1 MFNRLAIR
9 EGWSKKQRNKHR
21 TEAIVGEL
29 EVLYGTNN
37 EKLEKWQELCRDVG
51 IDPAPPSITQC
62 KKVCRHADVQS
73 CLLTCVQALSKVYVN
88 LVNLINHRRNR
99 NVPLR
104 VFPNYHAFRTW
115 TLGGKNRSRIFPK
128 KAAKAEGFI
137 KALLRDLQLH

>member
-21 TEAIVGEL
+21 PDAIAGEL
-29 EVLYGTNN
+29 EVFYGTNA

-51 IDPAPPSITQC
+51 IEPGTSNKKC
-62 KKVCRHADVQS
+62 KEVCRHAGVLS
-73 CLLTCVQALSKVYVN
+73 CLLTCVQALSKVHVN

-104 VFPNYHAFRTW
+104 IFPNYHAFRTW
-115 TLGGKNRSRIFPK
+115 TLKKRCRIFPK
-128 KAAKAEGFI
+128 KAAKEEGFI